1 MSSLQS
7 LAIKGNP
14 LAQDELYRL
23 ATVAFVPSLIYVDFS
38 MIMEEEVRRFYIK
51 GVEYRIL
58 PPSPPNTIICMLSVT
73 AYLHSP

>member
-14 LAQDELYRL
+14 LAQDESYRL

-38 MIMEEEVRRFYIK
+38 MIMEEEVRRFYVK
-51 GVEYRIL
+51 GVEYGNL
-58 PPSPPNTIICMLSVT
+58 FPFPECYVLSMLL
-73 AYLHSP
+73 YYF